1 MEVHYQIFI
10 EREFLISTTR
20 DFPKDK
26 FPAQRELV
34 LVKSIKL
41 FKTMWTTTR
50 PFLRRENS
58 RLVMLLHKM
67 LLITLNP
74 RNCASPAHTH
84 LNFNSGYCW
93 MERMRSEG
101 LFYDEEKN

>member
-1 MEVHYQIFI
+1 MEARYQTFI

-26 FPAQRELV
+26 FKGQRELV
-34 LVKSIKL
+34 LAMSIKS

-50 PFLRRENS
+50 QS
-58 RLVMLLHKM
+58 LLPPTRKHKT

-74 RNCASPAHTH
+74 RNCASPTHNH
-84 LNFNSGYCW
+84 LNFNNAYCW
-93 MERMRSEG
+93 MEFRH
-101 LFYDEEKN
+101 LIFCHLKVQ